1 MMAPANEGVSVLAN
15 VRLGDEAA
23 DIVMQD
29 GHISG
34 IAPGLADATPTAMRI
49 EGNGALALPGLV
61 DGHMHLDKTLTG
73 CAWIPH
79 RAGPERTSLLRK
91 KKNFAIPCC
100 R

>member
-34 IAPGLADATPTAMRI
+34 IAPGLADATPTAMRSKAMVRWRYRDWSMATCI
-49 EGNGALALPGLV
+49 S
-61 DGHMHLDKTLTG
+61 
-73 CAWIPH
+73 I
-79 RAGPERTSLLRK
+79 RR
-91 KKNFAIPCC
+91 
-100 R
+100 